1 MSGSPTGSRGGSR
14 VGLFEF
20 LRDVLTAALDK
31 GQFPSALT
39 AIILLAVI
47 WKISASDLGHLLGR
61 LVDFA
66 ERRSFVGYWLA
77 IVSPFGWYFRVR
89 HKNRQIARLRAGELI
104 IAAKNEVGRK

>member
-1 MSGSPTGSRGGSR
+1 MSGDRTGSGSGPR

-47 WKISASDLGHLLGR
+47 W
-61 LVDFA
+61 
-66 ERRSFVGYWLA
+66 
-77 IVSPFGWYFRVR
+77 
-89 HKNRQIARLRAGELI
+89 NRQIAKLRARELI
-104 IAAKNEVGRK
+104 MAAENEVGRK